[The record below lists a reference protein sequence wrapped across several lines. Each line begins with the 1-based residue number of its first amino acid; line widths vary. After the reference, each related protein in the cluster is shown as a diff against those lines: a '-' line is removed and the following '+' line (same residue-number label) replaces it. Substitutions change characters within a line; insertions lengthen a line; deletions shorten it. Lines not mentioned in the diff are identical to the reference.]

1 MKKQIPVFTENYTA
15 RLYRNL
21 NDPEN
26 FKLYLKEEFPYEE
39 QYPKSD
45 SGIILDDNFDL
56 NPDISDLENAILLYQ
71 NLELDE
77 TQASDKR
84 LWTYLTHVRFW
95 DYMIKKWNIEGIE
108 KPFGRIKD
116 RYFLNTANIESLSR
130 NGISRL
136 WWYTHLTIDTSK
148 KDHYELTR
156 ILLNRQDIAV
166 GVFERRLGSISC
178 IRRGILDYLKDH
190 PTVMKS
196 EDKTRELIKYVN
208 LVGGVKNLS
217 MLKLSEVKMILD
229 KFPTN

>member
-26 FKLYLKEEFPYEE
+26 FKLYLNKEFPYEE
-39 QYPKSD
+39 QYPKGG
-45 SGIILDDNFDL
+45 SGIFLDDNFEL
-56 NPDISDLENAILLYQ
+56 NPDISDLENSILLYQ

-95 DYMIKKWNIEGIE
+95 DYMIKKWSIEGTE

-130 NGISRL
+130 NGIARL
-136 WWYTHLTIDTSK
+136 WWYTHLTIDTSR

-166 GVFERRLGSISC
+166 GIFERRLGSISC

-190 PTVMKS
+190 PSVMKS

-217 MLKLSEVKMILD
+217 MLRLSEVKMILD
-229 KFPTN
+229 KFSTL